1 LLIAANAIFGSHET
15 GCNDIS
21 IYDSTQN
28 WHTFIKGRFALQFA
42 ISELIDSPTPQ
53 ILVPA
58 LYCQSALENC
68 AGVEFTFYDD
78 TGTGDIDLIG
88 LKTHLAKGTFDA
100 IIVNH
105 LFGQTPTGRDELYRS
120 CRDQGVLMIDDMCH
134 CPASLLSRDNN
145 EVLDNYDV
153 RLFSFRKFLPVPAL
167 GAVQINSRFGVK
179 MPTRQITIPLSAKI
193 KFAIEKFIF
202 TLGWRWLWHL
212 AIAGRTKWIS
222 LGSWSS
228 HTELQTASAG
238 KLPHQ
243 LVAMIADRQKMRIL
257 GNRRR
262 VNFDRLAKIIIP
274 FTNRMKPNDTPQVF
288 AVRDRDGRIAHAMH
302 AGGVTCFNW
311 PAAELPQV
319 VRDQSDKFPNAVE
332 LADEI
337 LCIPVH
343 QDITTQK
350 CEYIAIIL
358 SEILK
363 VPNK

>member
-1 LLIAANAIFGSHET
+1 LLIAANAIFGFHEG
-15 GCNDIS
+15 GCHNNS

-28 WHTFIKGRFALQFA
+28 WHAFIKGRFALQFA
-42 ISELIDSPTPQ
+42 ISELIKSPTPR

-78 TGTGDIDLIG
+78 TGTGDIDLID
-88 LKTHLAKGTFDA
+88 LKTRLATGTFDA

-134 CPASLLSRDNN
+134 CPAGILSRDDN
-145 EVLDNYDV
+145 EVFDNYDV

-167 GAVQINSRFGVK
+167 GAVQISRRFRVNT
-179 MPTRQITIPLSAKI
+179 PTRQISIPLSAKI

-212 AIAGRTKWIS
+212 AIAGRKKWIS
-222 LGSWSS
+222 PGAWSS
-228 HTELQTASAG
+228 HTVRQTASAG

-243 LVAMIADRQKMRIL
+243 VVAMIADRQKMRML
-257 GNRRR
+257 SNRRR
-262 VNFDRLAKIIIP
+262 ANFDRLAEIIIP
-274 FTNRMKPNDTPQVF
+274 FTNRMKPDDTPQVF

-302 AGGVTCFNW
+302 AGGVACFNW
-311 PAAELPQV
+311 PAAELPQA
-319 VRDQSDKFPNAVE
+319 VRDQSDTFPNAVG

-363 VPNK
+363 ISSK